1 MSWRILK
8 ESRALHAAEYV
19 DWTIEPCL
27 FTVGDIIDPE
37 SLLERLCEESN
48 PLSQFLRNIAS
59 KPVIEIHPGFT
70 VARGD
75 MGLIRRALD
84 QSIDA
89 LNQALSTDF
98 MPDFGPLSG
107 TLVEV
112 LNGII
117 QGGLI
122 YRKDLFSSV
131 SLSKATLALLERAPD
146 GEDLVYLNELL
157 LEDAFPEQI
166 RRRPNKDVAS
176 SAKLVFVSHRWITP
190 EHPDPDGT
198 QLRELQRR
206 LKTLGE
212 ADKSFR
218 DALVFY
224 DYSSMLQRPRTAQE
238 DAFFHR
244 DLDALRRLSQHAD
257 KVLILS
263 EGYVDY
269 KNRGWC
275 FFEFIVAK
283 RNTVHLFDD
292 QGHIREDIGFLSG
305 LMAEPIGFRGIV
317 TCAKLDYKV
326 NFAEMEVI
334 VLAFQHLGVCRTTH
348 AEDLPMLRLQLA
360 RHFNSLEM
368 TAFGRLVTAIA
379 KFFDVALVVASVGGS
394 SSGPVLCRPF
404 FGRALWQRLPVPG
417 RQELSKFAVPQDSFQ
432 ELSTNGYMPILRLT
446 VTGLSDY
453 AAFLQRFQSDRGG
466 WEKYVV
472 APAAAAD
479 VYGKPGAERDC
490 FPTVDYVV
498 HTVLERP
505 PGLMLG
511 PQCLYMP
518 ITRDMEEHLAGK
530 K

>member
-1 MSWRILK
+1 
-8 ESRALHAAEYV
+8 
-19 DWTIEPCL
+19 L
-27 FTVGDIIDPE
+27 FTPSDITDPL
-37 SLLERLCEESN
+37 SLLEEIAEEST
-48 PLSQFLRNIAS
+48 PLTKFLKNICS
-59 KPVIEIHPGFT
+59 KPVVEAHQGYIVTHQ
-70 VARGD
+70 D
-75 MGLIRRALD
+75 SGLIRRALD
-84 QSIDA
+84 QAIDA
-89 LNQALSTDF
+89 LKQAV
-98 MPDFGPLSG
+98 PDLVPLSV
-107 TLVEV
+107 TLAEV

-117 QGGLI
+117 QGGPIYQEDRFASVRLSETTQSLLEKTSDGEALI
-122 YRKDLFSSV
+122 Y
-131 SLSKATLALLERAPD
+131 
-146 GEDLVYLNELL
+146 LNQLL

-206 LKTLGE
+206 LKTLSEG
-212 ADKSFR
+212 DKSFR

-238 DAFFHR
+238 DALFHR
-244 DLDALRRLSQHAD
+244 DLDALRRLSQQAD

-283 RNTVHLFDD
+283 RKTVHLFDD

-305 LMAEPIGFRGIV
+305 LMAEPSDLGVRGIV
-317 TCAKLDYKV
+317 TSEKLDYKV
-326 NFAEMEVI
+326 NFREMEVI
-334 VLAFQHLGVCRTTH
+334 ALAFQHLGVCRTTH

-360 RHFNSLEM
+360 RHFNSREM

-379 KFFDVALVVASVGGS
+379 KFFDISFVVASGAGH
-394 SSGPVLCRPF
+394 SSGPVVCRPF
-404 FGRALWQRLPVPG
+404 FGQSQWQRLPVPG
-417 RQELSKFAVPQDSFQ
+417 RQELSKFVVPKGKFQ
-432 ELSTNGYMPILRLT
+432 ELSTNGYIPILRLT
-446 VTGLSDY
+446 VPGLSDY
-453 AAFLQRFQSDRGG
+453 AAFLQRFQSDRE

-472 APAAAAD
+472 TPATAAD
-479 VYGKPGAERDC
+479 VYRKPGAESDC

-505 PGLMLG
+505 PGLLLG

-518 ITRDMEEHLAGK
+518 VTRDMEEHLGGK